1 LGPPARI
8 LSLSLPTSRDK
19 LAGQPRSEFAKI
31 PAHTQRTENILAVI
45 CKLAQPK
52 IENFCVPPK
61 NTHNGME
68 KKKIKM
74 RAEHKMA
81 IVVQK
86 GRVRTTH
93 RPVFGLN
100 AFLVRLIGFW
110 H

>member
-1 LGPPARI
+1 MQISPAKNRKF
-8 LSLSLPTSRDK
+8 LRP
-19 LAGQPRSEFAKI
+19 AK
-31 PAHTQRTENILAVI
+31 
-45 CKLAQPK
+45 KY
-52 IENFCVPPK
+52 
-61 NTHNGME
+61 THYGME
-68 KKKIKM
+68 KKKKIKM

>member
-1 LGPPARI
+1 MQISPAKNRKF
-8 LSLSLPTSRDK
+8 LRP
-19 LAGQPRSEFAKI
+19 AKKY
-31 PAHTQRTENILAVI
+31 TLRYG
-45 CKLAQPK
+45 K
-52 IENFCVPPK
+52 
-61 NTHNGME
+61 